1 MRKLLSMLLVVC
13 ILSLA
18 RPAPAQAAAATQVS
32 ADVALIS
39 FPETI
44 TFKAHLQADEKI
56 TSVVLEYGDE
66 QLTCGNVIAKA
77 FPQFT
82 SSDQMDVEWTWEM
95 RQSGGLPP
103 GASVWWRW
111 HVTTASGAETVSDK
125 QTITWLDAV
134 HKWQVVSAPNL
145 NVHWYDGS
153 QRFANQMLEAAKAG
167 LAGNETRAGLKPA
180 GSIDVYIYSTQED
193 LKAAI
198 LYAPSWI
205 GGGVTLGF
213 NLLSIIVGPG
223 DLATGQR
230 SVTHELTHVLVN
242 QVTFS
247 CLTSVPLWLH
257 EGLAVN
263 SEGPLE
269 KFISDELDKGIST
282 NTLLPL
288 RALSGKFTEITD
300 KAYLSYGE
308 SYSVV
313 KFLVDTYGQPKMTAL
328 LTGLGGGATID
339 EALQSVYGFNVEGL
353 EDAWRAAIGAQPR
366 AVSANATA
374 TLAPT
379 PVPTIVPASG
389 APPAVTPTPFSVP
402 TSSTAPEI
410 PTAAAGSSGSIPSNS
425 AILIALV
432 LLCCCLLAFLLIII
446 VVVVRVLANRKGGAN
461 A

>member
-1 MRKLLSMLLVVC
+1 
-13 ILSLA
+13 
-18 RPAPAQAAAATQVS
+18 
-32 ADVALIS
+32 
-39 FPETI
+39 
-44 TFKAHLQADEKI
+44 
-56 TSVVLEYGDE
+56 
-66 QLTCGNVIAKA
+66 
-77 FPQFT
+77 
-82 SSDQMDVEWTWEM
+82 M

-111 HVTTASGAETVSDK
+111 HVTTASGAESVSDK
-125 QTITWLDAV
+125 QNITWLDAV
-134 HKWQVVSAPNL
+134 HQWQTVSAPNL

-153 QRFANQMLEAAKAG
+153 QSFANQMLEAAKAG

-180 GSIDVYIYSTQED
+180 GSIDVYIYSTQDD
-193 LKAAI
+193 LKAAL
-198 LYAPSWI
+198 LYVPAWI
-205 GGGVTLGF
+205 GGQVTSGF
-213 NLLSIIVGPG
+213 NLLSVVVGPG
-223 DLATGQR
+223 NLPKGKPL
-230 SVTHELTHVLVN
+230 VTHELTHVLVN

-247 CLTSVPLWLH
+247 CLNSVPLWLQ

-263 SEGPLE
+263 SEGPQGQNFSKQL
-269 KFISDELDKGIST
+269 DEAIHA
-282 NTLLPL
+282 NALLPI
-288 RALSGKFTEITD
+288 RALSGAFTEISD
-300 KAYLSYGE
+300 KASISYGE

-313 KFLVDTYGQPKMTAL
+313 KFLVDTYGQPKMSAL

-339 EALQSVYGFNVEGL
+339 ETLQSVYGFNTDGL

-410 PTAAAGSSGSIPSNS
+410 PTAGVGSSGSTPSNS
-425 AILIALV
+425 AVLIALV
-432 LLCCCLLAFLLIII
+432 LLCCCLLAIVLIII